1 MAPKN
6 KPRGLG
12 RGLDALLAGNA
23 ESDRAAASASDTLTA
38 LPLTQL
44 QPGKYQPRTHMD
56 AASLNELAAS
66 IKAQGIIQPILVRK
80 VSSAGGAGG
89 GGSTTGTSGDK
100 YEILAGERRFRAAQ
114 IAGLNE
120 VPVALRDVPDEA
132 ALAIALIE
140 NIQRED
146 LNAVEEAQGIKRLV
160 DEFSMTHE
168 QAAQAVGRSRSAVT
182 NLLRLLQLPKPVQDM
197 LHAGELD
204 MGHARALLPLDAA
217 KQLQAAREIKDKGLS
232 VRAAETLAQHLLAGK
247 ITASG
252 GKKKTAAKNSKD
264 TQRLEEELSERLG
277 TTVKIQ
283 AARKGGKLVIAYANY
298 EHLDDLLKKI
308 R

>member
-23 ESDRAAASASDTLTA
+23 ESDRAAAAAAGANDTLTS

-80 VSSAGGAGG
+80 VSSAGGA
-89 GGSTTGTSGDK
+89 DK
-100 YEILAGERRFRAAQ
+100 YEIVAGERRFRAAQ
-114 IAGLNE
+114 IAGLNQ
-120 VPVALRDVPDEA
+120 VPVALRDVPDET

-146 LNAVEEAQGIKRLV
+146 LNALEEAQGIKRLV
-160 DEFSMTHE
+160 DEFGMTHE

-197 LHAGELD
+197 LHAGEID

-217 KQLQAAREIKDKGLS
+217 KQLQAAREIKDKSLS
-232 VRAAETLAQHLLAGK
+232 VRATETLAQHLLSGK

-252 GKKKTAAKNSKD
+252 SKKKPAAKNSKD

-283 AARKGGKLVIAYANY
+283 AARKGGKLVIAYADY

>member
-1 MAPKN
+1 MATKPKL
-6 KPRGLG
+6 RGLG

-23 ESDRAAASASDTLTA
+23 ESDRAASSDALTS
-38 LPLTQL
+38 LPIAKL
-44 QPGKYQPRTHMD
+44 QAGKYQPRTRMD
-56 AASLNELAAS
+56 QASLNELAES

-80 VSSAGGAGG
+80 IA
-89 GGSTTGTSGDK
+89 TDK

-114 IAGLNE
+114 IAGLKE
-120 VPVALRDVPDEA
+120 VPVALRDVPDES

-146 LNAVEEAQGIKRLV
+146 LNAIEEAQGIKRLV
-160 DEFSMTHE
+160 DEFGMTHE
-168 QAAQAVGRSRSAVT
+168 KAAQAVGRSRSAAT

-217 KQLQAAREIKDKGLS
+217 KQLQAAREIKDKALS
-232 VRAAETLAQHLLAGK
+232 VRAAETLAHDLLNGK
-247 ITASG
+247 SAAS
-252 GKKKTAAKNSKD
+252 KSKTKAPAKNSKD

-277 TTVKIQ
+277 TTVAIV
-283 AARKGGKLVIAYANY
+283 AAKKGGKLVIAYSDF
-298 EHLDDLLKKI
+298 EHLDDLLKRI
-308 R
+308 N

>member
-1 MAPKN
+1 MATKT

-23 ESDRAAASASDTLTA
+23 ESDRAAASANDTLTS
-38 LPLTQL
+38 LPLTHL

-80 VSSAGGAGG
+80 VGGAG
-89 GGSTTGTSGDK
+89 SDK

-114 IAGLNE
+114 IAGLTD

-146 LNAVEEAQGIKRLV
+146 LNALEEAQGIKRLV
-160 DEFSMTHE
+160 DEFGMTHE

-197 LHAGELD
+197 LHAGEID

-232 VRAAETLAQHLLAGK
+232 VRATETLAHNLLAGK
-247 ITASG
+247 TIGAKRK
-252 GKKKTAAKNSKD
+252 GKPVTKNSKD

-277 TTVKIQ
+277 TSVAIVPAK
-283 AARKGGKLVIAYANY
+283 KGGKLVIAYASFD
-298 EHLDDLLKKI
+298 HLDDLLKKI

>member
-1 MAPKN
+1 MVTTMATKPKS
-6 KPRGLG
+6 RGLG

-23 ESDRAAASASDTLTA
+23 EADRAAASAADTLTS
-38 LPLTQL
+38 LPVTKL
-44 QPGKYQPRTHMD
+44 QPGKYQPRTRMD
-56 AASLNELAAS
+56 AASLNELAES

-80 VSSAGGAGG
+80 VGGPQ
-89 GGSTTGTSGDK
+89 SDK

-146 LNAVEEAQGIKRLV
+146 LNALEEAQGIKRLV

-168 QAAQAVGRSRSAVT
+168 QAAQAVGRSRSAAT

-197 LHAGELD
+197 LHAGDLD

-232 VRAAETLAQHLLAGK
+232 VRAAETLAHHLLSGK
-247 ITASG
+247 SSASG
-252 GKKKTAAKNSKD
+252 GKKKAAAKNTKD

-283 AARKGGKLVIAYANY
+283 AARKGGKLVIAYSNY
-298 EHLDDLLKKI
+298 EHLDDLLKRIK
-308 R
+308 

>member
-6 KPRGLG
+6 KARGLG

-23 ESDRAAASASDTLTA
+23 ESDRAAASASDTLTS
-38 LPLTQL
+38 LPLTKL

-56 AASLNELAAS
+56 AASLNELADS

-80 VSSAGGAGG
+80 VGGA
-89 GGSTTGTSGDK
+89 SSDR

-114 IAGLNE
+114 IAGLTE

-146 LNAVEEAQGIKRLV
+146 LNALEEAQGIRRLV
-160 DEFSMTHE
+160 DEFGMTHE
-168 QAAQAVGRSRSAVT
+168 QAAQAVGRSRSAAT

-217 KQLQAAREIKDKGLS
+217 KQLQAAQEIKSKGLS
-232 VRAAETLAQHLLAGK
+232 VRAAETLAGQLLAAK
-247 ITASG
+247 STASG
-252 GKKKTAAKNSKD
+252 GKKKTPAKASKD
-264 TQRLEEELSERLG
+264 TLRLQEELSERLG
-277 TTVKIQ
+277 TTVTIR
-283 AARKGGKLVIAYANY
+283 AARKGGKLVIAYSDF
-298 EHLDDLLKKI
+298 EHLDDLLKRI